1 MNFPKLTALLGVAQI
16 EMHSNFFGNKKP
28 VAKLDQEQLEAIE
41 KGLEQNDVSA
51 LTSEIEA
58 KGNDIT
64 ALIANQTA
72 MEEAITG
79 ALQLNG
85 LELPENATQAEA
97 IALLATTCKE
107 YGEAKNVTHSV
118 AGSNGVEAVQNPDA
132 LIDGYLDPNDEHN
145 KQYFNTTK

>member
-1 MNFPKLTALLGVAQI
+1 MNFPKLTALLALAQI
-16 EMHSNFFGNKKP
+16 DMHSNFFGNKKP

-58 KGNDIT
+58 KGNDII
-64 ALIANQTA
+64 ALTANQTA
-72 MEEAITG
+72 MEEAING

-85 LELPENATQAEA
+85 LELPENATHAEA

-107 YGEAKNVTHSV
+107 YGEAKDVTHSV
-118 AGSNGVEAVQNPDA
+118 AGNNGVEAVQNPDA